1 MRDMDNQI
9 AVKEKILNIQT
20 ELEFLKKAL
29 LKEPNFAIDEKNW
42 QRIKPELKKTRRELF
57 KRSYAKK

>member
-1 MRDMDNQI
+1 MANQTE
-9 AVKEKILNIQT
+9 VREKILNIQT

-29 LKEPNFAIDEKNW
+29 LKEPDFTIDEKNW
-42 QRIKPELKKTRRELF
+42 QRIKPELKKIRTELF

>member
-1 MRDMDNQI
+1 MANQI

-29 LKEPNFAIDEKNW
+29 LKEPNLTIDEKNW
-42 QRIKPELKKTRRELF
+42 QKIRPELKKIRKELF
-57 KRSYAKK
+57 KKNYA